1 MALTTIENDG
11 TKVAIRLLTMQNC
24 LHAEIGGLR
33 MVRHS
38 VYAQVKRELGFKGNK
53 KRVQAQLDAHI
64 KDTLGEESF
73 DARVARDEAAVRDPF
88 RAVVDGFLWALKSPQ
103 GSPEMVTAYRYT
115 ERYIRQAPPET
126 GFVSHTDDGNPLE
139 VCERV
144 KEAQAIAL
152 EEFDPIVFPSYAAP
166 RTTTPD
172 TSGHHP
178 KKADTVRESV

>member
-1 MALTTIENDG
+1 M
-11 TKVAIRLLTMQNC
+11 
-24 LHAEIGGLR
+24 
-33 MVRHS
+33 
-38 VYAQVKRELGFKGNK
+38 
-53 KRVQAQLDAHI
+53 
-64 KDTLGEESF
+64 
-73 DARVARDEAAVRDPF
+73 RDPF

-152 EEFDPIVFPSYAAP
+152 EESNPILGALDGMVEFGADSS
-166 RTTTPD
+166 PD
-172 TSGHHP
+172 TGGHHP
-178 KKADTVRESV
+178 KKADPVRESV